1 MVPVVRSRAAR
12 FCGRCGTPLFY
23 DMPDAD
29 FINITLGSLD
39 EPELIK
45 PEAQSNLDSKMH
57 WFGSLTAC
65 RSSRKLR
72 RMKTGY
78 RSTTGN
84 TRIVTRPNGHL
95 KESKT

>member
-12 FCGRCGTPLFY
+12 FCARCGTPLFY

-57 WFGSLTAC
+57 WFGDLDGLPVEPEAASDENRLPVNN
-65 RSSRKLR
+65 RQH
-72 RMKTGY
+72 
-78 RSTTGN
+78 
-84 TRIVTRPNGHL
+84 RIVTRPNGHL